1 MCEPFPEVWR
11 PSVEALL
18 RNFDFWFFM
27 HHVAF
32 CFEVFFLIDGRILR
46 GHILVLVSKGVNFFH
61 GFFLFF
67 RRLFSFS
74 FGYFWLL
81 CACFLPHWCD
91 FAWGIAAKF
100 RIINLDYGSVHPC
113 CEYTF
118 TGVVLL
124 SSV

>member
-32 CFEVFFLIDGRILR
+32 CFEVFFVIDGRILR

-61 GFFLFF
+61 GFSCVSSAVVQ
-67 RRLFSFS
+67 SFCLS
-74 FGYFWLL
+74 YAF
-81 CACFLPHWCD
+81 CARFLPHWCD
-91 FAWGIAAKF
+91 FEWGIAAKIRF
-100 RIINLDYGSVHPC
+100 TNSDYCLVHLC
-113 CEYTF
+113 LRVYLYWC
-118 TGVVLL
+118 GLAQLV
-124 SSV
+124 